1 MNTPLRLLA
10 PIALASL
17 ALLAGCA
24 DSRNNPDFVPA
35 HGRNPSPQNES
46 RSGNSTVQPG
56 QLVAPNR

>member
-1 MNTPLRLLA
+1 MKISLRMLA

-17 ALLAGCA
+17 SLVAGCA
-24 DSRNNPDFVPA
+24 SSQSNPAFVPA
-35 HGRNPSPQNES
+35 PGRNPAPQNES